1 MTCTVQSQYSVHKA
15 FWIFSRTMVD
25 APPSKRP
32 RHEEQLVPFIS
43 PDEIRTSSLPDPTIK
58 LTGHRGSVYALQ
70 YNNAGD
76 AMVSSSFDMTCLLW
90 MTGGYY
96 MNYNVLEGHKNAV
109 LDVKWSSDDE
119 YITTASA
126 DKTLGWW
133 NANTGARVKKLQGH
147 SGIVNAVDT
156 LKRR

>member
-1 MTCTVQSQYSVHKA
+1 
-15 FWIFSRTMVD
+15 
-25 APPSKRP
+25 
-32 RHEEQLVPFIS
+32 
-43 PDEIRTSSLPDPTIK
+43 
-58 LTGHRGSVYALQ
+58 
-70 YNNAGD
+70 
-76 AMVSSSFDMTCLLW
+76 MVSASFDMTCLLW

-109 LDVKWSSDDE
+109 LDVKWSNDDE

-126 DKTLGWW
+126 DRTLGWW

-156 LKRR
+156 LKSR